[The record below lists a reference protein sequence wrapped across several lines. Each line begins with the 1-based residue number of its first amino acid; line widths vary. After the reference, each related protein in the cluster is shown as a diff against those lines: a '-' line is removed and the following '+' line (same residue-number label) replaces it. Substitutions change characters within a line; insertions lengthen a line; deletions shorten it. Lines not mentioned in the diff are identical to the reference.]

1 MISGHSTDVS
11 PGNGGVVDSHH
22 HIWDP
27 AKRPHEWLLALPSLN
42 RPFGLSQLEQVATPL
57 GVSATVLVQVLND
70 PAETEEFLALA
81 SASEVIAGVVGWV
94 DLTDPGV
101 GETLAR
107 LSELPGGDKLV
118 GVRHLVPNEP
128 DPDWLRRH
136 EVRRGV
142 RAVSASGGAFDLL
155 VSTRELPA
163 AVDLAEHL
171 EGATLVVDHMA
182 KPEIAAS
189 AWEPWN
195 SLIGQLARSD
205 SVFCKISGL
214 VSQAGKHWDPT
225 AVRPYVE
232 RVVELFGPNR
242 LLFGSDWP
250 VCTAV
255 ASYDQVL
262 GLARDLI
269 TPLVGKETDA
279 VFGGTARRIYK
290 LASVRRE
297 ERPGERRFDI

>member
-1 MISGHSTDVS
+1 
-11 PGNGGVVDSHH
+11 
-22 HIWDP
+22 
-27 AKRPHEWLLALPSLN
+27 
-42 RPFGLSQLEQVATPL
+42 
-57 GVSATVLVQVLND
+57 VSATVLVQVLND

-81 SASEVIAGVVGWV
+81 SASEFIAGVVGWV

-232 RVVELFGPNR
+232 RVVELFGR
-242 LLFGSDWP
+242 T
-250 VCTAV
+250 VC
-255 ASYDQVL
+255 S
-262 GLARDLI
+262 
-269 TPLVGKETDA
+269 
-279 VFGGTARRIYK
+279 
-290 LASVRRE
+290 SV
-297 ERPGERRFDI
+297 PTGRFAQPWRAMTRCSV

>member
-1 MISGHSTDVS
+1 MTGYSTDVS
-11 PGNGGVVDSHH
+11 PGTGGIVDSHH

-27 AKRPHEWLLALPSLN
+27 AKRPHEWLVALPSLN
-42 RPFGLSQLEQVATPL
+42 RPFDLSQLQQVATPL
-57 GVSATVLVQVLND
+57 CVSATVLVQVLND

-81 SASEVIAGVVGWV
+81 SASEFIAGVIGWV

-107 LSELPGGDKLV
+107 LAELPGGDKLV
-118 GVRHLVPNEP
+118 GVRHLVHNEP
-128 DPDWLRRH
+128 APDWLRRH

-142 RAVSASGGAFDLL
+142 RAVSESGGAFDLL

-171 EGATLVVDHMA
+171 EDATLVIDHMA

-189 AWEPWN
+189 TWEPWN
-195 SLIGQLARSD
+195 SLIGQLARSE
-205 SVFCKISGL
+205 SVVCKISGL
-214 VSQAGKHWDPT
+214 VPEAGLGWST
-225 AVRPYVE
+225 AVTRPYVE
-232 RVVELFGPNR
+232 RVVELFGSNR

-262 GLARDLI
+262 SLARDLVA
-269 TPLVGKETDA
+269 PLVGQE
-279 VFGGTARRIYK
+279 
-290 LASVRRE
+290 
-297 ERPGERRFDI
+297 

>member
-1 MISGHSTDVS
+1 MTRYSTDVP
-11 PGNGGVVDSHH
+11 PGTGGIVDSHH
-22 HIWDP
+22 HVWDTSR
-27 AKRPHEWLLALPSLN
+27 RPHGWLAALPTLN
-42 RPFGLSQLEQVATPL
+42 RSFDLGQLEQVAAPL

-70 PAETEEFLALA
+70 PAETEEFLSLA
-81 SASEVIAGVVGWV
+81 SASELIAGVVGWV
-94 DLTDPGV
+94 DLTHPGV

-107 LSELPGGDKLV
+107 LAELPGGEKLV
-118 GVRHLVPNEP
+118 GVRHLVHNEP
-128 DPDWLRRH
+128 DPEWLRRP

-142 RAVSASGGAFDLL
+142 RAVSESGRAFDLL
-155 VSTRELPA
+155 VATRELPA
-163 AVDLAEHL
+163 AVELAEQL
-171 EGATLVVDHMA
+171 EGATLVIDHMA
-182 KPEIAAS
+182 QPAIAAS

-195 SLIGQLARSD
+195 SLIGQLARSE
-205 SVFCKISGL
+205 SVVCKISGL
-214 VSQAGKHWDPT
+214 VSQAGSHWDPV
-225 AVRPYVE
+225 AVLPYVE

-269 TPLVGKETDA
+269 TPLVGPDIDA

-290 LASVRRE
+290 LASARE
-297 ERPGERRFDI
+297 RFDF

>member
-1 MISGHSTDVS
+1 
-11 PGNGGVVDSHH
+11 
-22 HIWDP
+22 
-27 AKRPHEWLLALPSLN
+27 
-42 RPFGLSQLEQVATPL
+42 
-57 GVSATVLVQVLND
+57 VLVQVLND

-81 SASEVIAGVVGWV
+81 GASEFIAGVIGWV

-107 LSELPGGDKLV
+107 LAELPGGDKLV
-118 GVRHLVPNEP
+118 GVRHLVQAEP
-128 DPDWLRRH
+128 DPAWLRRP

-142 RAVSASGGAFDLL
+142 RAVSESGRTFDLL

-163 AVDLAEHL
+163 AADLAEHL
-171 EGATLVVDHMA
+171 EDATLVIDHIA
-182 KPEIAAS
+182 KPEIGTS
-189 AWEPWN
+189 TWEPWT
-195 SLIGQLARSD
+195 SLIGQLARSE
-205 SVFCKISGL
+205 SVVCKISGL
-214 VSQAGKHWDPT
+214 VSQAGRHWDPA

-262 GLARDLI
+262 GLARDLVV
-269 TPLVGKETDA
+269 PLAGQEIDA

-290 LASVRRE
+290 LASV
-297 ERPGERRFDI
+297 P

>member
-70 PAETEEFLALA
+70 PTETEEFLALA
-81 SASEVIAGVVGWV
+81 SASEFIAGVVGWV